1 VIIILLTLAIGL
13 MLTLMML
20 PFGYMAPEWILLINI
35 YWAIALPSNTKML
48 LVFVSGFL
56 VDIVLGH
63 PLGISSLSYVIF
75 IYIILSLYNSLRYM
89 TVPQQMIML
98 FFLLMVKQHFFIW
111 TFYMFGLDINY
122 QTLII
127 GSFSTA
133 ALWPLIY
140 FSLRYARRKWVVNEG
155 I

>member
-1 VIIILLTLAIGL
+1 

-20 PFGYMAPEWILLINI
+20 PLGYIAPEWILLINI

-48 LVFVSGFL
+48 LTFVSGFF
-56 VDIVLGH
+56 VDIVLGQ

-98 FFLLMVKQHFFIW
+98 FFLLIVKQHFFIW
-111 TFYMFGLDINY
+111 TFFMFGLDIDY

-127 GSFSTA
+127 SSFTTA

-140 FSLRYARRKWVVNEG
+140 FSLRLVRRKWVINTG
-155 I
+155 

>member
-1 VIIILLTLAIGL
+1 MLIILLTLLIGL

-20 PFGYMAPEWILLINI
+20 PLGYIAPEWILLINI

-48 LVFVSGFL
+48 LAFVSGFF
-56 VDIVLGH
+56 VDIVLGQ

-89 TVPQQMIML
+89 TVPQQMIVL
-98 FFLLMVKQHFFIW
+98 FLLLIVKQHFYIW
-111 TFYMFGLDINY
+111 TFYMFGLNIDY

-127 GSFSTA
+127 STLTTA
-133 ALWPLIY
+133 VLWPFIY
-140 FSLRYARRKWVVNEG
+140 FSLRFARRKWVVNEG
-155 I
+155 

>member
-1 VIIILLTLAIGL
+1 

-20 PFGYMAPEWILLINI
+20 PLGYMAPEWILLINI

-48 LVFVSGFL
+48 WVFVSGFL

-63 PLGISSLSYVIF
+63 PLGIASLSYVIF

-98 FFLLMVKQHFFIW
+98 FFLLIVKQHFFIW
-111 TFYMFGLDINY
+111 TFYMFGLDIDY

-127 GSFSTA
+127 SSFVTA

-155 I
+155 

>member
-1 VIIILLTLAIGL
+1 MLIILLTLLIGL

-20 PFGYMAPEWILLINI
+20 PLGYIAPEWILLINI

-48 LVFVSGFL
+48 MAFVSGFI
-56 VDIVLGH
+56 VDIVLGQ

-75 IYIILSLYNSLRYM
+75 IYIILALYNSLRYM

-98 FFLLMVKQHFFIW
+98 FFLLIVKQHFFVW
-111 TFYMFGLDINY
+111 TFYMFGLDIDY
-122 QTLII
+122 STLII
-127 GSFSTA
+127 GSFTTA

-140 FSLRYARRKWVVNEG
+140 FSLRFARRKWVVNEG
-155 I
+155 

>member
-1 VIIILLTLAIGL
+1 MLIILLTLVIGL

-20 PFGYMAPEWILLINI
+20 PLGYIAPEWILLINI

-48 LVFVSGFL
+48 LAFVSGFF
-56 VDIVLGH
+56 VDIVLGQ

-98 FFLLMVKQHFFIW
+98 FLLLIVKQHFYIW
-111 TFYMFGLDINY
+111 TFYMFGLDIDY

-127 GSFSTA
+127 STLTTA
-133 ALWPLIY
+133 VLWPFIY
-140 FSLRYARRKWVVNEG
+140 FSLRFARRKWIVNEG
-155 I
+155 